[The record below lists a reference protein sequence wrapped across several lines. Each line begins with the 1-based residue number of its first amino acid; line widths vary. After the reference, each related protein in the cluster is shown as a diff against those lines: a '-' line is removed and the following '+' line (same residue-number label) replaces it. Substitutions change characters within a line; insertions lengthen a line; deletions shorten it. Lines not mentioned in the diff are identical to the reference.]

1 MALTFRTIALL
12 FSTEPAGA
20 CVLVDGFILA
30 PLPGRK
36 QLWEARDES
45 EWVMAGGWDVGESVF
60 GIKPG
65 GKMAKLNVFGV
76 IGNGEG
82 EGEEEEVGDVES
94 NANWTEWCAGMD
106 GLGALVMLAGS
117 LPL

>member
-36 QLWEARDES
+36 QLWEARDEN
-45 EWVMAGGWDVGESVF
+45 EWLAARSWDESVF

-65 GKMAKLNVFGV
+65 GKMAKLDAFVA
-76 IGNGEG
+76 IGDGDLGGEVD
-82 EGEEEEVGDVES
+82 EAES
-94 NANWTEWCAGMD
+94 SRNWVEWCAGMD

-117 LPL
+117 LPF